1 MTESPNKVKWSTS
14 LMAIAVG
21 WAITV
26 ASFIW
31 AIASKDTD
39 YSSRISRIE
48 LELIDLDER
57 LDIAESF
64 RMEIRTALAQIQTDL
79 IWIRKELEND

>member
-1 MTESPNKVKWSTS
+1 MTESQSKSKWSTN
-14 LMAIAVG
+14 LVAITVG

-26 ASFIW
+26 AGFIW
-31 AIASKDTD
+31 ALASKDTD

-48 LELIDLDER
+48 IELIDLDER
-57 LDIAESF
+57 LDVAESF